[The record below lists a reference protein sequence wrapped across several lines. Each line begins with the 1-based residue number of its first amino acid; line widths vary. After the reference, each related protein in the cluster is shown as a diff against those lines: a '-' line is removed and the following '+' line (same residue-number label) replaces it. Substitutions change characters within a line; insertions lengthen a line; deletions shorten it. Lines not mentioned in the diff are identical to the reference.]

1 MAESEGGWTEEA
13 VQALLVNPF
22 YAVTA
27 APTFCVPHE
36 PMIER
41 DAWVRANARL
51 IEQIGAEAWL
61 GRLLDVLES
70 GGPGAPME
78 PPAETPRPRRRY
90 RLPER

>member
-1 MAESEGGWTEEA
+1 MGEGEWTEEA

-27 APTFCVPHE
+27 SPVLCVPHE
-36 PMIER
+36 PIIER
-41 DAWVRANARL
+41 GAWIRANARL

-61 GRLLDVLES
+61 GRLLEVLES
-70 GGPGAPME
+70 GGPGAA
-78 PPAETPRPRRRY
+78 PPGAPRRRKRY